1 MLGHI
6 RSGTLDKFK
15 EAFDKALNGGEG
27 FSVAAH
33 SCTKIFMTQFDEQ
46 SAGTF
51 TKFKILF
58 VFTGCNFVFS
68 SVSWLLKCFLYAP
81 FDNFSATSAIGE
93 KLISLTYFFILKL
106 FVQYKTNL
114 NSYKVL
120 I

>member
-15 EAFDKALNGGEG
+15 EAFDKALKGGEG

-51 TKFKILF
+51 TKFKILS
-58 VFTGCNFVFS
+58 VFTGCNFVYS

-81 FDNFSATSAIGE
+81 IDNFSATSAIGE
-93 KLISLTYFFILKL
+93 KLISLTNFFILKL

-114 NSYKVL
+114 NSYKVF